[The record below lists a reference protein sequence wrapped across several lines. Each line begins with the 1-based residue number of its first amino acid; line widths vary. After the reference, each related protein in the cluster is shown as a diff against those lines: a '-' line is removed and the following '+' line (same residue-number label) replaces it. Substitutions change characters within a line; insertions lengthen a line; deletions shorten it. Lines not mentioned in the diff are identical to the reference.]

1 MRFFKGYFLY
11 IRACFISNLLSLVN
25 RPISKMNIKKE
36 IWLLISGFGIMFA
49 VLSWL
54 QEASIMS
61 TELGWI
67 KGLYALITGFILFIF
82 FRKSL

>member
-1 MRFFKGYFLY
+1 MER
-11 IRACFISNLLSLVN
+11 
-25 RPISKMNIKKE
+25 NIKKE

-54 QEASIMS
+54 QESSIMS
-61 TELGWI
+61 TNLGYL
-67 KGLYALITGFILFIF
+67 KGVYALITGIILYLF

>member
-1 MRFFKGYFLY
+1 MDLNGIMK
-11 IRACFISNLLSLVN
+11 
-25 RPISKMNIKKE
+25 KNIKKE

-54 QEASIMS
+54 QESS
-61 TELGWI
+61 LLSNELGWL
-67 KGLYALITGFILFIF
+67 KGIYALITGILLYLS

>member
-1 MRFFKGYFLY
+1 
-11 IRACFISNLLSLVN
+11 
-25 RPISKMNIKKE
+25 MNIKKE

-54 QEASIMS
+54 QESEILANN
-61 TELGWI
+61 LGYV
-67 KGLYALITGFILFIF
+67 KGLIALITGFFLFLY

>member
-1 MRFFKGYFLY
+1 MER
-11 IRACFISNLLSLVN
+11 
-25 RPISKMNIKKE
+25 NIKKE

-54 QEASIMS
+54 QESSIMS
-61 TELGWI
+61 TNLGYL
-67 KGLYALITGFILFIF
+67 KGVYALITGIILYLI

>member
-1 MRFFKGYFLY
+1 MER
-11 IRACFISNLLSLVN
+11 
-25 RPISKMNIKKE
+25 NIKKE

-54 QEASIMS
+54 QESSIMS
-61 TELGWI
+61 TNLGYL
-67 KGLYALITGFILFIF
+67 KGIYALITGIILYLI